1 MNWIKRIFSKKA
13 RTKQCDIHG
22 VSESAFIYGSL
33 NGRIAR
39 KHKKNGNVQF
49 ILWYA
54 GTQGHDEDFWHDFDK
69 SWWSLFE
76 HSH

>member
-1 MNWIKRIFSKKA
+1 MKLNFKLSLKPPFI
-13 RTKQCDIHG
+13 IHD

-33 NGRIAR
+33 NGQVAR

-54 GTQGHDEDFWHDFDK
+54 GTQGHTEDYWHNFDK
-69 SWWSLFE
+69 SWWELFE